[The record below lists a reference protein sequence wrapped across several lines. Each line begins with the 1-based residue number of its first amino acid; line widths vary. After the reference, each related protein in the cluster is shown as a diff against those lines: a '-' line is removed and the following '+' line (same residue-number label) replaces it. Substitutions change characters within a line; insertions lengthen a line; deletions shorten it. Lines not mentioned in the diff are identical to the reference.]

1 MKTKYLFYTIML
13 LGLFTACTKFP
24 SGSSDCPPVKDVY
37 FRFKDTFAT
46 SLVDV
51 YKQGDTLKLK
61 HNSGTIYYFVAQK
74 PDSGYT
80 FKKPV
85 TYGTCDEDNYYMQYY
100 QIELKPT
107 VQTQSSIFVKVFYK
121 FGGNIASTQ
130 DQFRIDFNFGYY
142 EAPIG
147 FLPPPSAFYYKD
159 YKINSILYL
168 NVSKITYAY
177 TSPPVNYILF
187 NREQGLIKLTQPNG
201 ELYELEP

>member
-1 MKTKYLFYTIML
+1 MKTKYLLYTVVL
-13 LGLFTACTKFP
+13 LGLFTTCTKDP

-37 FRFKDTFAT
+37 FRFKDTLAT

-85 TYGTCDEDNYYMQYY
+85 TYGTCDEDNYYLQYY

-107 VQTQSSIFVKVFYK
+107 VQTLTSIFVKVFYK
-121 FGGNIASTQ
+121 YSGTSTQ
-130 DQFRIDFNFGYY
+130 DAFRVDFNSGYY
-142 EAPIG
+142 ETIPNIPP
-147 FLPPPSAFYYKD
+147 PPPSTFYYKD
-159 YKINSILYL
+159 YIINNIVYNNVGKVSYAFTSSSI
-168 NVSKITYAY
+168 
-177 TSPPVNYILF
+177 NYILF
-187 NREQGLIKLTQPNG
+187 SRAKGLIKLTQPNG

>member
-13 LGLFTACTKFP
+13 LGIFTACTKFP

-107 VQTQSSIFVKVFYK
+107 VQTLTSIFVKVFYEYS
-121 FGGNIASTQ
+121 GTSTQ
-130 DQFRIDFNFGYY
+130 NQFRIDFSEYY
-142 EAPIG
+142 YQTAPTS
-147 FLPPPSAFYYKD
+147 LPMPPSNLY
-159 YKINSILYL
+159 IN
-168 NVSKITYAY
+168 NVVINNITYNNIRRITYAF
-177 TSPPVNYILF
+177 TSPPTAYVYYS
-187 NREQGLIKLTQPNG
+187 RDKGLIKLTEPNG
-201 ELYELEP
+201 EFYELEP